1 LSDHQMPNRYL
12 ATLASLRVHTILM
25 SFPRIPNPIEGVY
38 WSICKFLEL
47 IEPKSTPK
55 WPKNVQESKIQKEI
69 SSSRTSRSSIEKERG
84 RN

>member
-1 LSDHQMPNRYL
+1 MPNRYL
-12 ATLASLRVHTILM
+12 ATLTSLRVHTTLM
-25 SFPRIPNPIEGVY
+25 YFPRIPNPIEGVY

-47 IEPKSTPK
+47 IEPMSTPK

-69 SSSRTSRSSIEKERG
+69 SSSRTSRCSIEKERG